1 MVKAS
6 ASFCP
11 GIGPKILKKTATAS
25 DRVVGGSAG
34 IQIED
39 FPNKN

>member
-6 ASFCP
+6 SRHCP
-11 GIGPKILKKTATAS
+11 GIGPKVLKKTASAS
-25 DRVVGGSAG
+25 DRRVGGSAG

-39 FPNKN
+39 FLNKN